1 MVKVNINGTTVDVPA
16 GTSVMDAIFH
26 ANHDVPLFCSERH
39 LSPVGACR
47 MCLARV
53 GSYRKGPSGEYMLDE
68 LGNPRVFWQPK
79 MAATCVTA
87 VADGMFVDTLSDEVQ
102 HAQSGM
108 VELTLANHPLDCPT
122 CDKGG
127 ACDLQDRSYEYGLV
141 DKFYQPNSQELPM
154 YTRFEFTRRHEDKHH
169 ALSDFVVL
177 DRERCIHC
185 KRCVRYFE
193 EIPGDEVLDF
203 IERGVHTFI
212 GTDDKGLPSNFSG
225 NITDICPVGALLD
238 NTARFRA
245 RNWEFD
251 TVETTSMDDCAGAG
265 ILVDARSGRLERIR
279 AAERPQ
285 VNQIWISDAARF
297 GHQWAN
303 EDRLTQPLIRKGGQL
318 QPASWEQALAAISA
332 GLAGINPAQI
342 GLYLNGQSTLEEGL
356 AAVELAEAL
365 GTPHRDFAGRTSTW
379 ASSFTAA
386 TFADLNRAGFALV
399 LGDPTE
405 EAPTLHPRLSEF
417 SRGLTPPTA
426 LAHGTPFADLSIK
439 ERMPRLTDR
448 MAQFATHPAPL
459 FKWSGASGVHAP
471 GQETAL
477 LGALL
482 GQNPA
487 PQGLEDALGWTLQ
500 KLREHKGNLV
510 LVLGAGV
517 LGQPEA
523 AQKAHTLAQQ
533 LGARVMAL
541 TPAANARGLETVGL
555 VPGKNGAAWNQP
567 GPRAAFFGF
576 VPPAEVLAQTS
587 FRILHLTHLT
597 PLAARHADVV
607 LPGHTFYEKRGSMVN
622 LEGRVLELNPAGLSV
637 GQADGSVAAL
647 AVLAQALGLKPAFRL
662 VRQAHHTLV
671 ERHQLPQPGQIWS
684 RATART
690 FRAVTGGPPA
700 LETGGTPLYF
710 RPSMWREE
718 QRVGLVGQHVKP
730 VVEVHPTTARAE
742 GLSDGG
748 QAQLETP
755 YGHLTVTIRCSEL
768 LPTGFLYAP
777 AYGPWTGQKTAV
789 RVLVPLEVQA

>member
-1 MVKVNINGTTVDVPA
+1 MVKVNINGSTVEVPP

-53 GSYRKGPSGEYMLDE
+53 GSYRKGPSGEYLLDE
-68 LGNPRVFWQPK
+68 AGAPRVFWQPK
-79 MAATCVTA
+79 MAAACVTA
-87 VADGMFVDTLSDEVQ
+87 VSDGMFVDTLSDEVK

-212 GTDDKGLPSNFSG
+212 GTDDKGLPSNFTG

-238 NTARFRA
+238 TTARFRA

-251 TVETTSMDDCAGAG
+251 TIETTSMDDAAGAG

-303 EDRLTQPLIRKGGQL
+303 EDRLTQPLVRKQGQL
-318 QPASWEQALAAISA
+318 QSASWEEALAAIA
-332 GLAGINPAQI
+332 EGLKKVDPAQI
-342 GLYLNGQSTLEEGL
+342 GIYLSGQSTLEEGL
-356 AAVELAEAL
+356 AALELAEAL
-365 GTPHRDFAGRTSTW
+365 NTPHRDFAGRTAAL
-379 ASSFTAA
+379 ASSFAPA
-386 TFADLNRAGFALV
+386 TFADLNKAGFALL

-417 SRGLTPPTA
+417 SRGLTPPAA
-426 LAHGTPFADLSIK
+426 LGHGTPFADLSIK
-439 ERMPRLTDR
+439 ERMPRLKGR
-448 MAQFATHPAPL
+448 LAQFATYPAPL
-459 FKWSGASGVHAP
+459 FKWSGASGVHQP

-487 PQGLEDALGWTLQ
+487 PEGLEDAVAWTLG

-517 LGQPEA
+517 LNQPEA

-541 TPAANARGLETVGL
+541 SPAANARGLESVGL
-555 VPGKNGAAWNQP
+555 VPGKNGAAWNQ
-567 GPRAAFFGF
+567 GGVKAAYYSYL
-576 VPPAEVLAQTS
+576 PPAEVLAQTS

-597 PLAARHADVV
+597 PLASQFADVV
-607 LPGHTFYEKRGSMVN
+607 LPGQTFYEKRGSTVN

-647 AVLAQALGLKPAFRL
+647 AVLAQALGLKPAVRL
-662 VRQAHHTLV
+662 VRQAHHILTD
-671 ERHQLPQPGQIWS
+671 RFQLPRPGQLWPRAWS
-684 RATART
+684 RNFRSVATGQPRQ
-690 FRAVTGGPPA
+690 GSS
-700 LETGGTPLYF
+700 PLYF
-710 RPSMWREE
+710 RPSMWRQE
-718 QRVGLVGQHVKP
+718 QRVGLVAQHVQP
-730 VVEVHPTTARAE
+730 VLEVHPSTAHSE

-748 QAQLETP
+748 RAQLETP
-755 YGHLTVTIRCSEL
+755 YGNLTVTIRCSDS
-768 LPTGFLYAP
+768 LPAGYLYAP
-777 AYGPWTGQKTAV
+777 AYGPWAGQQVGV
-789 RVLVPLEVQA
+789 RVLVPQEVQA